1 MQIPDD
7 WQRAADEIVAS
18 PQRRRVIMVVGAP
31 DVGKSSFC
39 AYLASRLQETGL
51 RTAVVDADIGQASI
65 GPPTVIGAGFVTAP
79 IGGLSQIGLAAG
91 YFVGSITPTR
101 HLLPCVVGTR
111 KMTERM
117 LALQAVA
124 VVVDTTGLVL
134 GDLGRELKQREFELL
149 TPTHTVVIQNRS
161 EIAHL
166 ARQWQPVRWTTVFEL
181 EAPAAARPRSREER
195 RQYRMERFREHFQN
209 ARELTVSLDEVVLS
223 TTWLKQGQRL
233 SEQECAWLAD
243 PLGSEV
249 VHGERLGDRA
259 VLITAEAPYR
269 SGIAFVRQMLGTDI
283 VSVVPAGRFGHL
295 LVGLLDDG
303 DEWLS
308 LGLIRYVDF
317 RGQQLRLLA
326 PPLRSR
332 RLCKVVF
339 GSLRVR
345 PDGSEIG
352 WADLDTFS

>member
-7 WQRAADEIVAS
+7 WQQAADEIVAS
-18 PQRRRVIMVVGAP
+18 SRRRRVIMVVGAP

-39 AYLASRLQETGL
+39 AYLASRLQEAGL
-51 RTAVVDADIGQASI
+51 RTGVVDADIGQASI
-65 GPPTVIGAGFVTAP
+65 GPPTVIGAGLVTQP
-79 IGGLSQIGLAAG
+79 IADLSQIGLAAG
-91 YFVGSITPTR
+91 YFVGSITPTH

-124 VVVDTTGLVL
+124 VIVDTTGLAL
-134 GDLGRELKQREFELL
+134 GDMGRELKQREFELL
-149 TPTHTVVIQNRS
+149 TPTHTVVIQKGN

-166 ARQWQPVRWTTVFEL
+166 VNQWRPVRWTRVFEL
-181 EAPAAARPRSREER
+181 RAAPAARQRSREER
-195 RQYRMERFREHFQN
+195 RQYRMERFRRHFQD
-209 ARELTVSLDEVVLS
+209 ARDLTVSLDDVVLS
-223 TTWLKQGQRL
+223 NTWLCQGQRL
-233 SEQECAWLAD
+233 SAEECAWLPD
-243 PLGSEV
+243 LLGSQV
-249 VHGERLGDRA
+249 VYGERLGDR
-259 VLITAEAPYR
+259 VSLVTAEPPHR
-269 SGIAFVRQMLGTDI
+269 SDLAFVRQMLGTEI
-283 VSVVPAGRFGHL
+283 VSILPVGRFGHL

-317 RGQQLRLLA
+317 GGQQLRLLSL
-326 PPLRSR
+326 PLHSR

-339 GSLRVR
+339 GSLKVR

-352 WADLDTFS
+352 WADLDT

>member
-7 WQRAADEIVAS
+7 WQQAADEIITS

-39 AYLASRLQETGL
+39 AYVASRLQETGA
-51 RTAVVDADIGQASI
+51 RTGVVDADIGQASI
-65 GPPTVIGAGFVTAP
+65 GPPTVIGAGFVTQP
-79 IGGLSQIGLAAG
+79 IGDLSQVGLAAG
-91 YFVGSITPTR
+91 YFVGSITPTH

-111 KMTERM
+111 KMTERL

-134 GDLGRELKQREFELL
+134 GDMGRELKQREFELL
-149 TPTHTVVIQNRS
+149 APTHTVVIQKGQ

-166 ARQWQPVRWTTVFEL
+166 VKQWRPVRWTRVFEL
-181 EAPAAARPRSREER
+181 RAAVAARQRSREER
-195 RQYRMERFREHFQN
+195 RQYRMERFREHFQE
-209 ARELTVSLDEVVLS
+209 ARELTVSLDDVVLS
-223 TTWLKQGQRL
+223 NTWLYQGQRL
-233 SEQECAWLAD
+233 SEECTWLAD
-243 PLGSEV
+243 LLGCPV
-249 VHGERLGDRA
+249 LHGERLGDR
-259 VLITAEAPYR
+259 VLLVTAELPYR
-269 SGIAFVRQMLGTDI
+269 SDLAFARQMLGTES
-283 VSVVPAGRFGHL
+283 VSILPAGRFSHL

-317 RGQQLRLLA
+317 DGQQLRLLA
-326 PPLRSR
+326 PPLPRR
-332 RLCKVVF
+332 RLSKVVF

-352 WADLDTFS
+352 WADLDT